1 MKYAN
6 SIKYVNSFERAGDR
20 TLISQKRI
28 RALCEHLG
36 RVNLGMR
43 YINLPKSTA
52 GHACAVM
59 LESVIKAAGYKV
71 GRITSVSDFDPRE
84 SVFVDRAVP
93 NIDDVSKSVAEIRS
107 FIKANP
113 DEVYYKEEVVFA
125 LSLLLCKLSDCTFVI
140 LEGLFDKDHSLD
152 AICAPYDLIVMPT
165 VYDIDGT
172 VEEIKPQCE
181 AIRRGTR
188 EVISG
193 NQKSDVYNCISNA
206 CAMSGV
212 RLYIP
217 AKSQFVVTEQSVKKL
232 SFEYGGRDGYTL
244 RSPSYILRDCAITV
258 IEASLAIRRSGFKL
272 PWSAISDGLLA
283 ATDTLCFDVISV
295 MPMVIADA
303 ASSYEETELLL
314 KTCFEVGIDVNEL
327 SICVRADSFEEVKRV
342 ADWFE
347 DNKLYQI
354 IVVGDGGESDIS
366 KFPALAQSVCVYNS
380 AKAAAKEIFSSIAMQ
395 KTPLICLGSL
405 RFSTEFKNELL
416 KLMSF

>member
-6 SIKYVNSFERAGDR
+6 SIKYVNSFERASDSS
-20 TLISQKRI
+20 LISQKRI

-36 RVNLGMR
+36 RINLGMR

-71 GRITSVSDFDPRE
+71 GRITSVADFDPHE

-93 NIDDVSKSVAEIRS
+93 DIDDVSKSVAEIRS

-113 DEVYYKEEVVFA
+113 DEIYYKEEIVFA

-165 VYDIDGT
+165 VYDIGGAIE
-172 VEEIKPQCE
+172 VIKPQCE

-217 AKSQFVVTEQSVKKL
+217 AKSQFVVTEQSLKRL
-232 SFEYGGRDGYTL
+232 SFEYGGKDGYTL

-272 PWSAISDGLLA
+272 PGSAIAEGLLA
-283 ATDTLCFDVISV
+283 VTDTLCFDVISV
-295 MPMVIADA
+295 MPLVIVDA
-303 ASSYEETELLL
+303 ASTYEETEMLL
-314 KTCFEVGIDVNEL
+314 KTCSEAGVDVSEI
-327 SICVRADSFEEVKRV
+327 SICINADKIEDVKTLE
-342 ADWFE
+342 AWFE
-347 DNKLYQI
+347 DSKFDRM
-354 IVVGDGGESDIS
+354 IVVCNGELDVESIS
-366 KFPALAQSVCVYNS
+366 TPAQSVCIFNS
-380 AKAAAKEIFSSIAMQ
+380 AKAAAKEIFSSMHVQ
-395 KTPLICLGSL
+395 KTPLVCLGSL
-405 RFSTEFKNELL
+405 RFSTEIKNELL